1 MRYIQIF
8 LIAILCSNL
17 INAQDPLEYHYLI
30 PSFPS
35 RDTRS
40 IDKKLPIEGWASER
54 ITEHLDR
61 GAVAVQQ
68 EKGTYLSWRL
78 LNSNPPDVA
87 NHPSLLIPCVL
98 TTWCGVMSRAISL
111 LGRYSSLGQLV

>member
-1 MRYIQIF
+1 MRYIQLF

-87 NHPSLLIPCVL
+87 FNVYRSENGGEYRKINGQPIDRTCDFL
-98 TTWCGVMSRAISL
+98 TGV
-111 LGRYSSLGQLV
+111 